1 MQVRDFFWG
10 GSGWFLLPHSL
21 AVIIETMSCWPTGVW
36 HSLLFLSGS
45 PHAARWPDC
54 IRRILPCFWSE
65 RRAFGEQ
72 ECAGSFPASSPS
84 HVEERPSRA
93 STWTCGRCC
102 SCASSSAWAPGTKV
116 SADKGPHS
124 PTVRLDPLWWIQDDE
139 IIGQLY
145 LFSFFFFLFWSG
157 GKVEDSSRILDER
170 SFAEF
175 SAHDA
180 FEVSSPHR
188 WFLVNR
194 ECVYVEGV
202 GSGGSAVCMRGTS
215 LCTELGLC
223 NPDFF
228 IYFSCKTYL
237 PTLSIK
243 LLERTVTSC

>member
-145 LFSFFFFLFWSG
+145 LFFFLFFSFLEWW
-157 GKVEDSSRILDER
+157 ESRGQQQDFRWEKFRWVFCAWCVWGL
-170 SFAEF
+170 F
-175 SAHDA
+175 
-180 FEVSSPHR
+180 SSPLVSGEPRVCLRGGGGERGECSVHAGDVSLHR
-188 WFLVNR
+188 ARSVQPWLFHLFL
-194 ECVYVEGV
+194 
-202 GSGGSAVCMRGTS
+202 
-215 LCTELGLC
+215 L
-223 NPDFF
+223 
-228 IYFSCKTYL
+228 
-237 PTLSIK
+237 
-243 LLERTVTSC
+243 